1 EQQLDPIRTA
11 GKNFVL
17 AHSPSR
23 TEALKNAG
31 AVLGVTEE
39 PEYFRIIAVSEAGAD
54 VETTLPP
61 PDDHFHLAGLGD
73 MRELTT
79 TTDVLVNS
87 DRPIM
92 VGNVQAGQEAAFV
105 PYGWPGGDPSFVL
118 LPPIEQYR
126 SDYVFLTPDKYSFD
140 FVMAIVPTAAPVALD
155 GQVVDGSRCEIGRL
169 PGYDVYRCQLSYPK
183 ID

>member
-23 TEALKNAG
+23 TQALKNAG

-54 VETTLPP
+54 VETSLPP
-61 PDDHFHLAGLGD
+61 PDDHFRLEHQGD
-73 MRELTT
+73 MRELVTNG
-79 TTDVLVNS
+79 DALVKAS
-87 DRPIM
+87 GPVM

-105 PYGWPGGDPSFVL
+105 PYGWPGG
-118 LPPIEQYR
+118 
-126 SDYVFLTPDKYSFD
+126 
-140 FVMAIVPTAAPVALD
+140 
-155 GQVVDGSRCEIGRL
+155 
-169 PGYDVYRCQLSYPK
+169 
-183 ID
+183 